1 MSDGSDVRA
10 LHLTLAKLLTKSS
23 MMNDLCGQY
32 LVHIFQDQSLRST
45 KLCS

>member
-10 LHLTLAKLLTKSS
+10 LHLTKSS

-32 LVHIFQDQSLRST
+32 LVHIFQDQFLRST